1 MIVRHLNKKHES
13 SVGLVT
19 SILAATLAIA
29 GYGLPAHAALN
40 SEGAAASNGS
50 TGLGISDAD
59 YSLDALIEAAKKE
72 SPITVVD
79 ATGKIKV
86 MAEKFSEKYGIKAT
100 GEKMSASNQEEIL
113 VREAQARNVRRDVF
127 NMSNLPDV
135 TAQFL
140 PQGIA
145 VSWMPPD
152 LKSQTPQVYQH
163 PAITSLNPWVW
174 VYNPAVYGETCP
186 INNMWALTDK
196 KWKGKIS
203 IPDPLLR
210 NETMFWFNQIADNA
224 DNKMKAAYQEY
235 FGKPLETK
243 QPSATAEWAK
253 RFAENNVKVQKSDTD
268 VGPIVGAS
276 TSEHPVIGF
285 VSSAIFTHAKN
296 ENFKMAICKEMMP
309 WIGQLTPR
317 VAVIATGTKSPNAA
331 KLFVHYMMSAEGM
344 EPQME
349 DGKISTNSNAVMPE
363 NEASGV
369 SKLMDKM
376 YVNNSE
382 TTPDDFKK
390 LQFWRDL
397 WTVGSR

>member
-1 MIVRHLNKKHES
+1 MRHSKLIQANKTLFAAS
-13 SVGLVT
+13 T
-19 SILAATLAIA
+19 LAAALLLA
-29 GYGLPAHAALN
+29 GYGHSAFAAA
-40 SEGAAASNGS
+40 EAAASNGS
-50 TGLGISDAD
+50 TGLGIPDAQ
-59 YSLDALIEAAKKE
+59 YSLDKLIEAAKKE
-72 SPITVVD
+72 DPITVVD
-79 ATGKIKV
+79 ATGKIKA
-86 MAEKFSEKYGIKAT
+86 MAQKFSEKYGIKAT

-113 VREAQARNVRRDVF
+113 VREAQARNVRHDVF

-152 LKSQTPQVYQH
+152 LKEETPAEYQH
-163 PAITSLNPWVW
+163 PAITSLNAWVW
-174 VYNPAVYGETCP
+174 VYNPKVFGDTCP
-186 INNMWALTDK
+186 VNNMWALTDQ

-224 DNKMKAAYQEY
+224 DTKMKEAYEAY
-235 FGKPLETK
+235 FGKPLEAKEST
-243 QPSATAEWAK
+243 ATAEWVK
-253 RFAENNVKVQKSDTD
+253 RFAANKVKVQKSDTD

-276 TSEHPVIGF
+276 TSDHPVIGF
-285 VSSAIFTHAKN
+285 VSAAIFSHAKH
-296 ENFKMAICKEMMP
+296 ENFPLAVCKEMTP

-317 VAVIATGTKSPNAA
+317 VAIIAAGTKSPNAS

-344 EPQME
+344 LPQME
-349 DGKISTNSNAVMPE
+349 DGKVSTNRNAKMPE
-363 NEASGV
+363 SEASGV
-369 SKLMDKM
+369 DKLTDQMF
-376 YVNNSE
+376 VNNSD

-390 LQFWRDL
+390 LQYWRDL

>member
-1 MIVRHLNKKHES
+1 MRHSKLIQANKTLFAAS
-13 SVGLVT
+13 T
-19 SILAATLAIA
+19 LAAALLLA
-29 GYGLPAHAALN
+29 GYGHSAFAAA
-40 SEGAAASNGS
+40 EAAASNGS
-50 TGLGISDAD
+50 TRLGIPDAQ
-59 YSLDALIEAAKKE
+59 YSLDKLIEAAKKE
-72 SPITVVD
+72 DPITVVD

-86 MAEKFSEKYGIKAT
+86 MAQKFSEKYGIKAT

-113 VREAQARNVRRDVF
+113 VREAQARNVRHDVF

-152 LKSQTPQVYQH
+152 LKEETPAEYQH
-163 PAITSLNPWVW
+163 PAITSLNAWVW
-174 VYNPAVYGETCP
+174 VYNPKVFGDTCP
-186 INNMWALTDK
+186 VNNMWALTDQ

-224 DNKMKAAYQEY
+224 DTKMKEAYEAY
-235 FGKPLETK
+235 FGKPLEAKEST
-243 QPSATAEWAK
+243 ATAEWVK
-253 RFAENNVKVQKSDTD
+253 RFAANKVKVQKSDTD

-276 TSEHPVIGF
+276 TSDHPVIGF
-285 VSSAIFTHAKN
+285 VSAAIFSHAKH
-296 ENFKMAICKEMMP
+296 ENFPLAVCKEMTP

-317 VAVIATGTKSPNAA
+317 VAIIAAGTKSPNAS

-344 EPQME
+344 LPQME
-349 DGKISTNSNAVMPE
+349 DGKVSTNRNAKMPE
-363 NEASGV
+363 SEASGV
-369 SKLMDKM
+369 DKLTDQMF
-376 YVNNSE
+376 VNNSD

-390 LQFWRDL
+390 LQYWRDL

>member
-1 MIVRHLNKKHES
+1 MRHTKLTQTNKTLFAAS
-13 SVGLVT
+13 A
-19 SILAATLAIA
+19 LAATLLLAV
-29 GYGLPAHAALN
+29 YGQPAYAA
-40 SEGAAASNGS
+40 SEAAASSGS
-50 TGLGISDAD
+50 TGLGITDAE
-59 YSLDALIEAAKKE
+59 YSLDKLIEAAKKE
-72 SPITVVD
+72 DPITVVD

-86 MAEKFSEKYGIKAT
+86 MAQKFTEKYGVKAT

-113 VREAQARNVRRDVF
+113 VREAQARNVRHDVF

-152 LKSQTPQVYQH
+152 LKEETPTEYQH
-163 PAITSLNPWVW
+163 PAITSLNAWVW
-174 VYNPAVYGETCP
+174 VYNPAVYGDTCP
-186 INNMWALTDK
+186 VNNMWALTDP

-224 DNKMKAAYQEY
+224 DTKMKEAYEAY
-235 FGKPLETK
+235 FGKPLEAKEST
-243 QPSATAEWAK
+243 ATAEWVE
-253 RFAENNVKVQKSDTD
+253 RFAANKVKVQKSDTD

-276 TSEHPVIGF
+276 TAENPVIGF
-285 VSSAIFTHAKN
+285 VSAAIFSHAKH
-296 ENFKMAICKEMMP
+296 ENFPLAVCKEMTP

-317 VAVIATGTKSPNAA
+317 VAVIAAGTKSPNAS

-344 EPQME
+344 LPQME
-349 DGKISTNSNAVMPE
+349 DGKVSTNRNAKMPE
-363 NEASGV
+363 SEASGV
-369 SKLMDKM
+369 DKLTTQMF
-376 YVNNSE
+376 VNNSN

-390 LQFWRDL
+390 LQYWRDL

>member
-1 MIVRHLNKKHES
+1 MAVRHSKLIQTNKTLFAAS
-13 SVGLVT
+13 T
-19 SILAATLAIA
+19 LAAALLLA
-29 GYGLPAHAALN
+29 GYGHSAFAAA
-40 SEGAAASNGS
+40 EAAASNGS
-50 TGLGISDAD
+50 TGLGIPDAQ
-59 YSLDALIEAAKKE
+59 YSLDKLIEAAKKE
-72 SPITVVD
+72 DPITVVD

-86 MAEKFSEKYGIKAT
+86 MAQKFSEKYGIKAT

-113 VREAQARNVRRDVF
+113 VREAQARNVRHDVF

-152 LKSQTPQVYQH
+152 LKEETPAEYQH
-163 PAITSLNPWVW
+163 PAITSLNAWVW
-174 VYNPAVYGETCP
+174 VYNPKVFGDTCP
-186 INNMWALTDK
+186 VNNMWALTDQ

-224 DNKMKAAYQEY
+224 DTKMKEAYEAY
-235 FGKPLETK
+235 FGKPLEAKEST
-243 QPSATAEWAK
+243 ATAEWVK
-253 RFAENNVKVQKSDTD
+253 RFAANKVKVQKSDTD

-276 TSEHPVIGF
+276 TSDHPVIGF
-285 VSSAIFTHAKN
+285 VSAAIFSHAKH
-296 ENFKMAICKEMMP
+296 ENFPLAVCKEMTP

-317 VAVIATGTKSPNAA
+317 VAIIAAGTKSPNAS

-344 EPQME
+344 LPQME
-349 DGKISTNSNAVMPE
+349 DGKVSTNRNAKMPE
-363 NEASGV
+363 SEASGV
-369 SKLMDKM
+369 DKLTDQMF
-376 YVNNSE
+376 VNNSD

-390 LQFWRDL
+390 LQYWRDL

>member
-1 MIVRHLNKKHES
+1 VRHSKLIQANKTLFAAS
-13 SVGLVT
+13 T
-19 SILAATLAIA
+19 LAAALLLA
-29 GYGLPAHAALN
+29 GYGHSAFAAA
-40 SEGAAASNGS
+40 EAAASNGS
-50 TGLGISDAD
+50 TRLGIPDAQ
-59 YSLDALIEAAKKE
+59 YSLDKLIEAAKKE
-72 SPITVVD
+72 DPITVVD

-86 MAEKFSEKYGIKAT
+86 MAQKFSEKYGIKAT

-113 VREAQARNVRRDVF
+113 VREAQARNVRHDVF

-152 LKSQTPQVYQH
+152 LKEETPAEYQH
-163 PAITSLNPWVW
+163 PAITSLNAWVW
-174 VYNPAVYGETCP
+174 VYNPKVFGDTCP
-186 INNMWALTDK
+186 VNNMWALTDQ

-224 DNKMKAAYQEY
+224 DTKMKEAYEAY
-235 FGKPLETK
+235 FGKPLEAKEST
-243 QPSATAEWAK
+243 ATAEWVK
-253 RFAENNVKVQKSDTD
+253 RFAANKVKVQKSDTD

-276 TSEHPVIGF
+276 TSDHPVIGF
-285 VSSAIFTHAKN
+285 VSAAIFSHAKH
-296 ENFKMAICKEMMP
+296 ENFPLAVCKEMTP

-317 VAVIATGTKSPNAA
+317 VAIIAAGTKSPNAS

-344 EPQME
+344 LPQME
-349 DGKISTNSNAVMPE
+349 DGKVSTNRNAKMPE
-363 NEASGV
+363 SEASGV
-369 SKLMDKM
+369 DKLTDQMF
-376 YVNNSE
+376 VNNSD

-390 LQFWRDL
+390 LQYWRDL

>member
-1 MIVRHLNKKHES
+1 MRHTKLTQTNKTLFAAS
-13 SVGLVT
+13 A
-19 SILAATLAIA
+19 LAAALLLAV
-29 GYGLPAHAALN
+29 YGQPTYAA
-40 SEGAAASNGS
+40 SEAAASNGS
-50 TGLGISDAD
+50 TGLGITDAE
-59 YSLDALIEAAKKE
+59 YSLDKLIEAAKKE
-72 SPITVVD
+72 DPITVVD

-86 MAEKFSEKYGIKAT
+86 MAQKFTEKYGVKAT

-113 VREAQARNVRRDVF
+113 VREAQARNVRHDVF

-152 LKSQTPQVYQH
+152 LKEETPAEYQH
-163 PAITSLNPWVW
+163 PAITSLNAWVW
-174 VYNPAVYGETCP
+174 VYNPKVFGDTCP
-186 INNMWALTDK
+186 VNNMWALTDQ

-224 DNKMKAAYQEY
+224 DTKMKEAYEAY
-235 FGKPLETK
+235 FGKPLEAKEST
-243 QPSATAEWAK
+243 ATAEWVK
-253 RFAENNVKVQKSDTD
+253 RFAANKVKVQKSDTD

-276 TSEHPVIGF
+276 TAENPVIGF
-285 VSSAIFTHAKN
+285 VSAAIFSHAKH
-296 ENFKMAICKEMMP
+296 ENFPLAVCKEMTP
-309 WIGQLTPR
+309 WVGQLTPR
-317 VAVIATGTKSPNAA
+317 VAVIAAGTKSPNAS

-344 EPQME
+344 LPQME
-349 DGKISTNSNAVMPE
+349 DGKVSTNRNAKMPE
-363 NEASGV
+363 SEASGV
-369 SKLMDKM
+369 DKLTAQMF
-376 YVNNSE
+376 VNNSN

-390 LQFWRDL
+390 LQYWRDL

>member
-1 MIVRHLNKKHES
+1 VRHSKLIQANKTLFAAS
-13 SVGLVT
+13 T
-19 SILAATLAIA
+19 LAAALLLA
-29 GYGLPAHAALN
+29 GYGHSAFAAA
-40 SEGAAASNGS
+40 EAAASNGS
-50 TGLGISDAD
+50 TGLGIPDAQ
-59 YSLDALIEAAKKE
+59 YSLDKLIEAAKKE
-72 SPITVVD
+72 DPITVVD
-79 ATGKIKV
+79 ATGKIKA
-86 MAEKFSEKYGIKAT
+86 MAQKFSEKYGIKAT

-113 VREAQARNVRRDVF
+113 VREAQARNVRHDVF

-152 LKSQTPQVYQH
+152 LKEETPAEYQH
-163 PAITSLNPWVW
+163 PAITSLNAWVW
-174 VYNPAVYGETCP
+174 VYNPKVFGDTCP
-186 INNMWALTDK
+186 VNNMWALTDQ

-224 DNKMKAAYQEY
+224 DTKMKEAYEAY
-235 FGKPLETK
+235 FGKPLEAKEST
-243 QPSATAEWAK
+243 ATAEWVK
-253 RFAENNVKVQKSDTD
+253 RFAANKVKVQKSDTD

-276 TSEHPVIGF
+276 TSDHPVIGF
-285 VSSAIFTHAKN
+285 VSAAIFSHAKH
-296 ENFKMAICKEMMP
+296 ENFPLAVCKEMTP

-317 VAVIATGTKSPNAA
+317 VAIIAAGTKSPNAS

-344 EPQME
+344 LPQME
-349 DGKISTNSNAVMPE
+349 DGKVSTNRNAKMPE
-363 NEASGV
+363 SEASGV
-369 SKLMDKM
+369 DKLTDQMF
-376 YVNNSE
+376 VNNSD

-390 LQFWRDL
+390 LQYWRDL

>member
-1 MIVRHLNKKHES
+1 MRYLKCTHSNSTSFVIPV
-13 SVGLVT
+13 LV
-19 SILAATLAIA
+19 ATLAIA
-29 GYGLPAHAALN
+29 GYGLPASAASN
-40 SEGAAASNGS
+40 SKDAGASNGS
-50 TGLGISDAD
+50 TGLGIPDSN
-59 YSLDALIEAAKKE
+59 YSLDALIDAAKKE
-72 SPITVVD
+72 DPITVVD

-86 MAEKFSEKYGIKAT
+86 MAERFSKKYDIKTT
-100 GEKMSASNQEEIL
+100 GEKMSASNQAEVL
-113 VREAQARNVRRDVF
+113 VREAQARNVKHDVF

-145 VSWMPPD
+145 ISWMPPD
-152 LKSQTPQVYQH
+152 LKNETPAVYQH

-174 VYNPAVYGETCP
+174 VYNPDVYGDTCP
-186 INNMWALTDK
+186 VNNMWALTDK

-210 NETMFWFNQIADNA
+210 NETMFWLNQIADNA
-224 DNKMKAAYQEY
+224 DDKMKAAYQEY

-296 ENFKMAICKEMMP
+296 EKFAMAVCKEMTP

-317 VAVIATGTKSPNAA
+317 VAVIAAGTKSPNAA
-331 KLFVHYMMSAEGM
+331 KLFAHYMMSAEGM

-349 DGKISTNSNAVMPE
+349 DGKMSTNSKAEMPAS
-363 NEASGV
+363 EASGV
-369 SKLMDKM
+369 DKLIDKM

-397 WTVGSR
+397 WTVSSR

>member
-1 MIVRHLNKKHES
+1 M
-13 SVGLVT
+13 
-19 SILAATLAIA
+19 AATLAIA
-29 GYGLPAHAALN
+29 GYGLPVLAA
-40 SEGAAASNGS
+40 SSSTDASASNGS
-50 TGLGISDAD
+50 TGLGISDSD

-72 SPITVVD
+72 NPITVVD

-86 MAEKFSEKYGIKAT
+86 MAENFSKKYGIQTT
-100 GEKMSASNQEEIL
+100 GEKMSASNQAEVL
-113 VREAQARNVRRDVF
+113 VREAQARNVKRDVF

-152 LKSQTPQVYQH
+152 LKDQTPPVYQH

-174 VYNPAVYGETCP
+174 VYNPAVYGDTCP
-186 INNMWALTDK
+186 VNNMWALTDK
-196 KWKGKIS
+196 KWKGKVS

-210 NETMFWFNQIADNA
+210 NETMFWLNQIADNA
-224 DNKMKAAYQEY
+224 DDKMKAAYEDY

-243 QPSATAEWAK
+243 QPSATAEWTK
-253 RFAENNVKVQKSDTD
+253 RFAENNIKVQKSDTD

-285 VSSAIFTHAKN
+285 VSAAIFTHAKN
-296 ENFKMAICKEMMP
+296 ENFPLAVCKDMTP

-317 VAVIATGTKSPNAA
+317 VAVIAAGTKSPNAA

-349 DGKISTNSNAVMPE
+349 DGKISTNSKAEMPKS
-363 NEASGV
+363 EASGV
-369 SKLMDKM
+369 SKLVDKM
-376 YVNNSE
+376 YVNNSD
-382 TTPDDFKK
+382 TTQDDFKN

-397 WTVGSR
+397 WTVSSR

>member
-1 MIVRHLNKKHES
+1 MAVRHSKLIQANKTLFAAS
-13 SVGLVT
+13 T
-19 SILAATLAIA
+19 LAAALLLA
-29 GYGLPAHAALN
+29 GYGHSAFAAA
-40 SEGAAASNGS
+40 EAAASNGS
-50 TGLGISDAD
+50 TGLGIPDAQ
-59 YSLDALIEAAKKE
+59 YSLDKLIEAAKKE
-72 SPITVVD
+72 DPITVVD

-86 MAEKFSEKYGIKAT
+86 MAQKFSEKYGIKAT

-113 VREAQARNVRRDVF
+113 VREAQARNVRHDVF

-152 LKSQTPQVYQH
+152 LKEETPAEYQH
-163 PAITSLNPWVW
+163 PAITSLNAWVW
-174 VYNPAVYGETCP
+174 VYNPKVFGDTCP
-186 INNMWALTDK
+186 VNNMWALTDQ

-224 DNKMKAAYQEY
+224 DTKMKEAYEAY
-235 FGKPLETK
+235 FGKPLEAKEST
-243 QPSATAEWAK
+243 ATAEW
-253 RFAENNVKVQKSDTD
+253 VSDTD

-276 TSEHPVIGF
+276 TSDHPVIGF
-285 VSSAIFTHAKN
+285 VSAAIFSHAKH
-296 ENFKMAICKEMMP
+296 ENFPLAVCKEMTP

-317 VAVIATGTKSPNAA
+317 VAIIAAGTKSPNAS

-344 EPQME
+344 LPQME
-349 DGKISTNSNAVMPE
+349 DGKVSTNRNAKMPE
-363 NEASGV
+363 SEASGV
-369 SKLMDKM
+369 DKLTDQMF
-376 YVNNSE
+376 VNNSD

-390 LQFWRDL
+390 LQYWRDL

>member
-1 MIVRHLNKKHES
+1 VRHTKLTQTNKTLFAAS
-13 SVGLVT
+13 T
-19 SILAATLAIA
+19 LAAALLLAV
-29 GYGLPAHAALN
+29 YGQPAYAA
-40 SEGAAASNGS
+40 SEAAASSGS
-50 TGLGISDAD
+50 TGLGITDAE
-59 YSLDALIEAAKKE
+59 YSLDKLIEAAKKE
-72 SPITVVD
+72 DPITVVD

-86 MAEKFSEKYGIKAT
+86 MAQKFTEKYGVKAT

-113 VREAQARNVRRDVF
+113 VREAQARNVRHDVF

-152 LKSQTPQVYQH
+152 LKEETPTEYQH
-163 PAITSLNPWVW
+163 PAITSLNAWVW
-174 VYNPAVYGETCP
+174 VYNPKVFGDTCP
-186 INNMWALTDK
+186 VNNMWALTDQ

-224 DNKMKAAYQEY
+224 DTKMKEAYEAY
-235 FGKPLETK
+235 FGKPLEAKEST
-243 QPSATAEWAK
+243 ATAEWVK
-253 RFAENNVKVQKSDTD
+253 RFAANKVKVQKSDTD

-276 TSEHPVIGF
+276 TAENPVIGF
-285 VSSAIFTHAKN
+285 VSAAIFSHAKH
-296 ENFKMAICKEMMP
+296 ENFPLAVCKEMTP

-317 VAVIATGTKSPNAA
+317 VAVIAAGTKSPNAS

-344 EPQME
+344 LPQME
-349 DGKISTNSNAVMPE
+349 DGKVSTNRNAKMPE
-363 NEASGV
+363 SEASGV
-369 SKLMDKM
+369 DKLTAQMF
-376 YVNNSE
+376 VNNSD

-390 LQFWRDL
+390 LQYWRDL